1 MELRNIKDQS
11 PLVQAIFSRNT
22 EEVTFLLE
30 NEDVN
35 SLDQEQSTPLH
46 VAAYLGDVH
55 TMDLLITSGANVNA
69 KDQGLL
75 TPLHRAAASQNEKA
89 VELLL
94 KHKAEVNTQDKYWH
108 TPLHM
113 AAAKWATGCAK
124 ALIPHVRSVDVA
136 DRTGRTPLH
145 HAAHSGHEEMVN
157 LLQSKGANISAK
169 DKKERQAI
177 HWASY
182 LGHVEV
188 VKLLVF
194 HSADVMCKDKRGYTP
209 LHAAAASGQ
218 LDVIKHLLRHAV
230 EIDEPNM
237 FGNTALHMACHT
249 GQDAVATELVNC
261 GANINQPNHHGST
274 PLHLSAASSSGV
286 LCLELLINNGADV
299 NVQNKE
305 GKSPLHMAAM
315 HGRFTGSQILIQN
328 GGEIECADMFG
339 NTSLHVAARYGQ
351 ELLISTL
358 LTNGADKTRQGIHGM
373 LPLHLASLYG
383 FPDCC
388 RKLLSNGQFYI
399 MPSQAVSTG
408 DDINS
413 LDDNGRTCVHAA
425 ASGGNVDC
433 LNLLLNSAVADLD
446 VKDHLGRS
454 PLHYAAANGNSQCTI
469 SLVRAGAEVN
479 ELDLTGCS
487 PLHYAAASHTFCGG
501 ETNSEPDHCEG
512 KEQEASL
519 CLDFLLDNGA
529 NPTLKN
535 SKGYSA
541 VHYAAAYGNKQHLEL
556 LLEISFNCL
565 EEVESNI
572 PVSPLHL
579 AAYYGHC
586 EALRLLCETLVSLDV
601 RDVEGRTAL
610 HLAARRGFAP
620 CVEVL
625 LKHQASY
632 ALKEHKRKR
641 TALHAAAA
649 EGQMDCLLLLVNG
662 EQSADVIDS
671 PDTQG
676 QTALMLAALG
686 RHTDCVHILLEKGAK
701 ADAADK
707 KGFTA
712 LHRAAVLGSED
723 CVSALLEHG
732 ASALCR
738 DSQGRTPLHLVAS
751 RGHTELLRTLLKAA
765 KKADPLDSILDYRG
779 YTPTH
784 WAAHHGREGCL
795 HILLENKLFSN
806 QEGNLFTALHCA
818 LVNGHD
824 VAAGLLV
831 KTVGPQIVNV
841 SDAKGRMPLHAA
853 AYSGNVA
860 GLQLVLAQG
869 AAVDAV
875 DHCGCSAV
883 MVAADCGQ
891 TMAVEFL
898 LHKAKPDLTLVDV
911 NNNTALHL
919 ACSKGHEM
927 CALLILGEIS
937 DSSLINAT
945 NSALQMP
952 LHIAARKGLATVVQV
967 LLSRGAAVMAVD
979 EEGHTPALACAP
991 NKNVADCLALILSTM
1006 KPFPPREAGA
1016 GTASHFNPILKNCG
1030 IVTTCGS
1037 SGNLCH
1043 A

>member
-1 MELRNIKDQS
+1 CSAFLISFQS

-22 EEVTFLLE
+22 EDVTFLLDHK
-30 NEDVN
+30 EDVN
-35 SLDQEQSTPLH
+35 SLVVLSINSPVMMFLQ
-46 VAAYLGDVH
+46 DVSF
-55 TMDLLITSGANVNA
+55 LLLRSVTGANINA

-75 TPLHRAAASQNEKA
+75 TPLHRAAASRNERA

-94 KHKAEVNTQDKYWH
+94 KHSVEVNTRDKFWH

-113 AAAKWATGCAK
+113 AAANWATGCAE
-124 ALIPHVRSVDVA
+124 ALLPHVCSLDITDRS
-136 DRTGRTPLH
+136 GRTPLH
-145 HAAHSGHEEMVN
+145 HAAHSGHGEMVN
-157 LLQSKGANISAK
+157 LFLSKGANVSAK
-169 DKKERQAI
+169 DKKERQPI
-177 HWASY
+177 HWAAY

-188 VKLLVF
+188 MKLLVS
-194 HSADVMCKDKRGYTP
+194 HSADVTSKDKRGYTP
-209 LHAAAASGQ
+209 LHAAAAGGQ
-218 LDVIKHLLRHAV
+218 LDVVRYLLRLGM
-230 EIDEPNM
+230 EIDEPNL

-249 GQDAVATELVNC
+249 GQDTVATELVNC
-261 GANINQPNHHGST
+261 GANINQPNYHGNT
-274 PLHLSAASSSGV
+274 PLHLAAGSSSGV
-286 LCLELLINNGADV
+286 LCLELLVNNGADV
-299 NVQNKE
+299 NMQNTE

-315 HGRFTGSQILIQN
+315 YGRFTGSQILIQN
-328 GGEIECADMFG
+328 GGEVDCVDMNG
-339 NTSLHVAARYGQ
+339 NTPLHVAARYGQ

-358 LTNGADKTRQGIHGM
+358 LTNGADKSRQGIHGM
-373 LPLHLASLYG
+373 LPLHLAALYG

-388 RKLLSNGQFYI
+388 RKLLSNGQFYNL
-399 MPSQAVSTG
+399 MPSMMSGEMPPVG
-408 DDINS
+408 FDINIV
-413 LDDNGRTCVHAA
+413 DDHGRTCLHAA
-425 ASGGNVDC
+425 ASGGNVEC
-433 LNLLLNSAVADLD
+433 LNLLLNSGAELD
-446 VKDHLGRS
+446 MKDSLGRS

-469 SLVRAGAEVN
+469 SLVRAGAEAN

-487 PLHYAAASHTFCGG
+487 PLHYAAASHTFCG
-501 ETNSEPDHCEG
+501 TNSQPDFIME

-519 CLDFLLDNGA
+519 CLDYLLDNGA

-601 RDVEGRTAL
+601 RDIEGQTAL
-610 HLAARRGFAP
+610 HLAAQKGFST

-632 ALKEHKRKR
+632 TLKEHKHKW
-641 TALHAAAA
+641 TPLHAAGVLNKSVNF
-649 EGQMDCLLLLVNG
+649 GQVDCLLLLVNR

-671 PDTQG
+671 QDTRG
-676 QTALMLAALG
+676 
-686 RHTDCVHILLEKGAK
+686 H
-701 ADAADK
+701 
-707 KGFTA
+707 
-712 LHRAAVLGSED
+712 ED

-738 DSQGRTPLHLVAS
+738 DSQGRTPLHLAAS
-751 RGHTELLRTLLKAA
+751 RGHTELLHTLLTAA
-765 KKADPLDSILDYRG
+765 KKADPLDSMLDHRG

-784 WAAHHGREGCL
+784 WAAYHGHEGCL
-795 HILLENKLFSN
+795 HILLENKVFSN
-806 QEGNLFTALHCA
+806 QEGNLFTPLHFTVSIDSVCSSCI
-818 LVNGHD
+818 LMYT
-824 VAAGLLV
+824 LLECR
-831 KTVGPQIVNV
+831 T
-841 SDAKGRMPLHAA
+841 PLHAA

-860 GLQLVLAQG
+860 GLQLVLAQR
-869 AAVDAV
+869 AEVNAV
-875 DHCGCSAV
+875 DHSGCSAL

-898 LHKAKPDLTLVDV
+898 LHNAKPDLTLVDV

-919 ACSKGHEM
+919 ACSK
-927 CALLILGEIS
+927 CAGEFLIVFSFRL
-937 DSSLINAT
+937 SLVRCSLTCLAF
-945 NSALQMP
+945 SCRP

-1006 KPFPPREAGA
+1006 KPFPPREAGT
-1016 GTASHFNPILKNCG
+1016 GPTTNFCPILKNCG
-1030 IVTTCGS
+1030 IAATCGS

>member
-1 MELRNIKDQS
+1 
-11 PLVQAIFSRNT
+11 
-22 EEVTFLLE
+22 FLL
-30 NEDVN
+30 NHEDVN
-35 SLDQEQSTPLH
+35 SLKSLS
-46 VAAYLGDVH
+46 
-55 TMDLLITSGANVNA
+55 LLLFPVTGANVNA

-75 TPLHRAAASQNEKA
+75 TPLHRAARA

-94 KHKAEVNTQDKYWH
+94 KHGAEVNTRDKFWH

-113 AAAKWATGCAK
+113 AAAKWAAGCAL
-124 ALIPHVRSVDVA
+124 ALIPHVCSLDVA
-136 DRTGRTPLH
+136 DRSGRTPLH
-145 HAAHSGHEEMVN
+145 HAAHSGHGEMVN
-157 LLQSKGANISAK
+157 LLLSKGANLSAK

-177 HWASY
+177 HWAAY

-188 VKLLVF
+188 VKLLLS
-194 HSADVMCKDKRGYTP
+194 HSADVMSKDKRGYTP
-209 LHAAAASGQ
+209 LHAASASGQ
-218 LDVIKHLLRHAV
+218 LDVVKYLMRLIV
-230 EIDEPNM
+230 EIDEPNA
-237 FGNTALHMACHT
+237 FGNTALHMACYT
-249 GQDAVATELVNC
+249 GQDSVATELVNC
-261 GANINQPNHHGST
+261 GANINQANHHGST
-274 PLHLSAASSSGV
+274 PLHLAAASSSGV

-315 HGRFTGSQILIQN
+315 HGRFTGSQIIIQN
-328 GGEIECADMFG
+328 
-339 NTSLHVAARYGQ
+339 
-351 ELLISTL
+351 
-358 LTNGADKTRQGIHGM
+358 
-373 LPLHLASLYG
+373 
-383 FPDCC
+383 
-388 RKLLSNGQFYI
+388 
-399 MPSQAVSTG
+399 
-408 DDINS
+408 
-413 LDDNGRTCVHAA
+413 
-425 ASGGNVDC
+425 
-433 LNLLLNSAVADLD
+433 
-446 VKDHLGRS
+446 
-454 PLHYAAANGNSQCTI
+454 
-469 SLVRAGAEVN
+469 GAEVN
-479 ELDLTGCS
+479 EPDLTGCS
-487 PLHYAAASHTFCGG
+487 PLIYGHCRALYLLITGQHPVNFSLMKIPTLCLKVSFKNSFRG
-501 ETNSEPDHCEG
+501 ETNSDYSEEREH
-512 KEQEASL
+512 EASL
-519 CLDFLLDNGA
+519 QRSRNFYLYTLDGIYCAGLTVNTFSYYMLCVFRCLDFLLDNGA

-586 EALRLLCETLVSLDV
+586 EALRLLSETLVSLDV
-601 RDVEGRTAL
+601 RDIDGRTAL
-610 HLAARRGFAP
+610 YLAAQRGFAS

-625 LKHQASY
+625 LKHEASY
-632 ALKEHKRKR
+632 TLKEHKHKW
-641 TALHAAAA
+641 TALHAAGVF
-649 EGQMDCLLLLVNG
+649 GQMDCLLLLVNR
-662 EQSADVIDS
+662 EQSADIIDS

-686 RHTDCVHILLEKGAK
+686 RHTDCVHILLEKGAN

-712 LHRAAVLGSED
+712 LHRAAMLGSED

-738 DSQGRTPLHLVAS
+738 DSQGRTPLHLTAS
-751 RGHTELLRTLLKAA
+751 LGHTELLRTLLIAA
-765 KKADPLDSILDYRG
+765 MKADPLDSILDYRG
-779 YTPTH
+779 CTPTH
-784 WAAHHGREGCL
+784 WAAYHGHEGCL

-806 QEGNLFTALHCA
+806 QEGNHFTPLHCA

-824 VAAGLLV
+824 VAAELLV
-831 KTVGPQIVNV
+831 KTVGPQVVNV
-841 SDAKGRMPLHAA
+841 SDAKGRTPLHAA
-853 AYSGNVA
+853 AHSGSVA
-860 GLQLVLAQG
+860 GVQLVLAQG
-869 AAVDAV
+869 AEVNAV
-875 DHCGCSAV
+875 DHSGCSAL

-927 CALLILGEIS
+927 CALLILGEIN

-979 EEGHTPALACAP
+979 EEGSPQAP
-991 NKNVADCLALILSTM
+991 WGL
-1006 KPFPPREAGA
+1006 
-1016 GTASHFNPILKNCG
+1016 
-1030 IVTTCGS
+1030 
-1037 SGNLCH
+1037 
-1043 A
+1043 